1 MLSYQVMF
9 RDFYSPS
16 SYIDNSYIQEK
27 SYVCTTKVRNLYK
40 NDQKVLISI
49 YNVANLYLFSHQKQ
63 PLSLLHRMFKTY
75 VLTNNI
81 KVNTTKF
88 LSMGLMKLAT
98 KNHGAGVR

>member
-9 RDFYSPS
+9 RDFYSQS

-40 NDQKVLISI
+40 NDKKVLISI
-49 YNVANLYLFSHQKQ
+49 YNVANLYLFFNQKQ
-63 PLSLLHRMFKTY
+63 PSYLLHRMFKTY

-88 LSMGLMKLAT
+88 LSMG
-98 KNHGAGVR
+98 